1 MQRKRLSK
9 KSIYIW
15 KIRLILVMV
24 FWWFFCGAAA
34 VFSFIAAGILA
45 AMSLSV
51 YLFCSLY
58 YIKRLYRTYTYTI
71 GKNNVSIRKGV
82 FICKRIY
89 ISKNCVQYSQI
100 IQTPLQRIFKTCT
113 IAYQVAG
120 AVIYLSQ
127 IDIKESNGAM
137 FK

>member
-24 FWWFFCGAAA
+24 VWWFFCGAAA

-45 AMSLSV
+45 GLSLSV

-58 YIKRLYRTYTYTI
+58 YFRHLYRTYTYTI
-71 GKNNVSIRKGV
+71 GKNSVSIRKGV

-89 ISKNCVQYSQI
+89 ISKSRVQYSQI